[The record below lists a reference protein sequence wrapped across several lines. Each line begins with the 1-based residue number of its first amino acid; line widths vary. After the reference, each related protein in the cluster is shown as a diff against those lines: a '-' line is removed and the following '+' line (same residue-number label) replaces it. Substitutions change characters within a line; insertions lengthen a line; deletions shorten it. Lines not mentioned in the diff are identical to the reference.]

1 MITRNFRSQK
11 VSGDDN
17 QKLIL
22 TPPRRVTASVNHQ
35 EDPAAAMEVCMECG
49 LPQSTL
55 QSYGATVLHTHRRIN
70 AIVVSVPKKQVTPL
84 TRALTRKG
92 FQVELSRRV
101 FPMLSDTI
109 PALAVPEIWDAGFGG
124 GSVRCAVLD
133 TGIDRE
139 HPDFADRIVAYKNF
153 NTEGPADRI
162 GHGTHV
168 AGIICGA
175 GSKFRGVAPDAGLV
189 VGKVLGMDGG
199 DDIDVIAGL
208 SWASKQDVQVIN
220 LSLGGD
226 GGPEDSLSRE
236 CNALAKEGFLI
247 CVAAGNSGPGKS
259 TIHSPGSASGVITV
273 GAVDKKRSLTFYS
286 ARGPIPG
293 KRYLKPDFV
302 SYGGG
307 VDQDSVCFYKLGIVS
322 TRSNKM
328 IVSKCDE
335 TRLYTR
341 MSGTSMATPHVTG
354 IVSLLLDAVNR
365 HAPEWDQKKKALLIR
380 RILKESAVALKDA
393 SLTRWDTGLGFL
405 EPARAFSALEKVFT
419 SRL

>member
-1 MITRNFRSQK
+1 MVRKNVRSQK
-11 VSGDDN
+11 AGAVDT

-22 TPPRRVTASVNHQ
+22 TPPRSVALSVNHQ
-35 EDPAAAMEVCMECG
+35 DNPLAAMEICMECG
-49 LPQSTL
+49 LPQRIL
-55 QSYGATVLHTHRRIN
+55 RSYDATVLHTHRRIN
-70 AIVVSVPKKQVTPL
+70 AIIVSVSKKQVTSL
-84 TRALTRKG
+84 TRALVRKG
-92 FQVELSRRV
+92 FDVELSRRV
-101 FPMLSDTI
+101 FPMLNDTV
-109 PALAVPEIWDAGFGG
+109 PALAVPKIWDAGFGG

-139 HPDFADRIVAYKNF
+139 HPDFADRIVAFKNF

-189 VGKVLGMDGG
+189 VGKVLGQDGG
-199 DDIDVIAGL
+199 DDSDVIAGL
-208 SWASKQDVQVIN
+208 SWASKQGVQVIN

-236 CNALAKEGFLI
+236 CNALSKEGFLI

-286 ARGPIPG
+286 ARGPIPE
-293 KRYLKPDFV
+293 KRYLKPDLV
-302 SYGGG
+302 SFGGG
-307 VDQDSVCFYKLGIVS
+307 VDQDSACFYKSGIVS

-328 IVSKCDE
+328 RATNCDE
-335 TRLYTR
+335 TGLYTR

-354 IVSLLLDAVNR
+354 ILSLLLDEVNH
-365 HAPEWDQKKKALLIR
+365 HAPQWDQKKKASLIR
-380 RILKESAVALKDA
+380 KILKESVVPLKDT

-405 EPARAFSALEKVFT
+405 EPARAVQALRKI
-419 SRL
+419 LND